1 MRTRLAT
8 LKGSDSVDSVDGY
21 VVEPLRLA
29 PRTSFTEVLD
39 GDARPHPPPPFV
51 NRSSALPLLST
62 KQTPRAVALTK
73 PSGTTA
79 NAALAAAGSVSS
91 VAARRASHSA

>member
-8 LKGSDSVDSVDGY
+8 LKGSTSVDGY
-21 VVEPLRLA
+21 VLEPGLA
-29 PRTSFTEVLD
+29 PRTEEAFTEEAD
-39 GDARPHPPPPFV
+39 GDARPPPPPPFV

-62 KQTPRAVALTK
+62 KQTQRAVALTK

-79 NAALAAAGSVSS
+79 NAALAAAGSVSY

>member
-8 LKGSDSVDSVDGY
+8 LKGLKGSTSVDGY
-21 VVEPLRLA
+21 VVEPGLA
-29 PRTSFTEVLD
+29 PRTCFTEEAD
-39 GDARPHPPPPFV
+39 GDARPFPPPPFI

-62 KQTPRAVALTK
+62 KQTQRATALTK